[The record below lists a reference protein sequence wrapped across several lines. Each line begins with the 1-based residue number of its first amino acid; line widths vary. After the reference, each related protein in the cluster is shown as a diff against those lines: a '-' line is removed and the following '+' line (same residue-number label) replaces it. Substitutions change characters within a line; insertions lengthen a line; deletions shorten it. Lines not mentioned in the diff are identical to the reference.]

1 MNKNN
6 TSTHITNTPL
16 TIIYFWLD
24 YITVYKIRKL
34 TIPYHMDCTSILYE
48 IIFMYI

>member
-24 YITVYKIRKL
+24 YITVCVQNKKINNSL
-34 TIPYHMDCTSILYE
+34 PYGLY
-48 IIFMYI
+48 IYFI